1 MRSAGFILL
10 LFAFFTANLL
20 PAQNASS
27 YYRKIASEQR
37 KIRSKQINYYK
48 TALLQP
54 DEKRLDKGRD
64 MIVTQIQ
71 TSLKNMS
78 RTPAFQGDSALRNDY
93 IRILNTYLEAYTEA
107 YDSVK
112 VMKAN
117 AGKSAAELVKYRE
130 TIYYME
136 GMIDD
141 AEADWEA
148 NEDYFTN
155 SYNINA
161 MDDPALAEL
170 KTLRYLSDY
179 VQELRGTYSGLPF
192 QLQEILNEVKQ
203 KKYNNLEDRRQELG
217 LAVDQALVNAGRVGV
232 YIDQEE
238 DEDDFL
244 LNATLRYLDEI
255 KIATDDDMAGILT
268 ELDEAIYD
276 EDDKKTERA
285 AYKLEQLL
293 TDLIEM
299 EIDLND
305 RTEKFVGH
313 YVKD

>member
-1 MRSAGFILL
+1 MRLTT
-10 LFAFFTANLL
+10 LFVLIAAFLSSNMLT
-20 PAQNASS
+20 AQNASS

-54 DEKRLDKGRD
+54 EQTRLDKGCE

-71 TSLKNMS
+71 TSLKNLN
-78 RTPAFQGDSALRNDY
+78 RTPAYNGDSAIRNDY
-93 IRILNTYLEAYTEA
+93 IRVLTTYLNAYTNA

-112 VMKAN
+112 TMKVD
-117 AGKSAAELVKYRE
+117 AGKSAADLVRYRE
-130 TIYYME
+130 SIYYME
-136 GMIDD
+136 GLVDE
-141 AEADWEA
+141 AESDWGA
-148 NEDYFTN
+148 NENYFCNT
-155 SYNINA
+155 YNITP
-161 MDDPALAEL
+161 MDDPTLAEL
-170 KTLRYLSDY
+170 NTLRFLSDY

-192 QLQEILNEVKQ
+192 KLQELQNVVKAQ
-203 KKYNNLEDRRQELG
+203 QYNNLEDKRQELG
-217 LAVDQALVNAGRVGV
+217 LAVDQALVYAERVGF
-232 YIDQEE
+232 YMTQEE

-255 KIATDDDMAGILT
+255 KIATDDDMAGFLT

-276 EDDKKTERA
+276 EDAKKIERA
-285 AYKLEQLL
+285 AFKLEQLL

-299 EIDLND
+299 EIDLID

>member
-1 MRSAGFILL
+1 MRITTLYLL
-10 LFAFFTANLL
+10 LFAFFTSATLS
-20 PAQNASS
+20 AQNASS

-54 DEKRLDKGRD
+54 DEKRMDKGRD

-78 RTPAFQGDSALRNDY
+78 RTPAYQGDSALRNDY
-93 IRILNTYLEAYTEA
+93 VRILNTYLEAYTEA

-117 AGKSAAELVKYRE
+117 AGKSAADLVRYRE
-130 TIYYME
+130 TIYFME
-136 GMIDD
+136 GLVDD

-148 NEDYFTN
+148 NEEYFTN
-155 SYNINA
+155 SYNVNR
-161 MDDPALAEL
+161 MDDPTLAEL

-217 LAVDQALVNAGRVGV
+217 LAVDQALLNAGRVGTF
-232 YIDQEE
+232 IDQEE

-276 EDDKKTERA
+276 EDDKKIERA
-285 AYKLEQLL
+285 AFKLEELL
-293 TDLIEM
+293 ADLIET
-299 EIDLND
+299 EVDLND